1 MLDKL
6 LALALVLFA
15 FPAHASDI
23 FTAPPDKPD
32 PAETYV
38 FYLHGKIIEE
48 KGPRPTD
55 ARFGLYDYPAVLE
68 TLASRGAVV
77 ISAQRPKDT
86 DMAAYAGEVVGQ
98 VERLIESGVPED
110 HIVVVGFSKGGGIA
124 ARVSSFLRRKDVRFV
139 LLAACWDAKQAPVR
153 LTGRVLS
160 IREASDT
167 LVTESCR
174 TFAEQTEKP
183 TSFDE
188 IVIDTGRSHGAFY
201 LPRAEWTTPTLEFIH
216 ANQTRDAT
224 QH

>member
-1 MLDKL
+1 MLKALL
-6 LALALVLFA
+6 LALTLLAPTSNA
-15 FPAHASDI
+15 AEI
-23 FTAPPDKPD
+23 FTAPPGAPD
-32 PAETYV
+32 PAKTYV

-86 DMAAYAGEVVGQ
+86 DMAAYAGAVVGQ
-98 VERLIESGVPED
+98 VERLVEAGVPEH

-139 LLAACWDAKQAPVR
+139 LLAACWDAKQSPVR

-167 LVTESCR
+167 LVPESCR
-174 TFAEQTEKP
+174 TFAEQSEKP

-201 LPRAEWTTPTLEFIH
+201 LPREEWTKPTLDFIH
-216 ANQTRDAT
+216 TGRNDPAIG
-224 QH
+224 HE

>member
-1 MLDKL
+1 MLKS
-6 LALALVLFA
+6 LALVFA
-15 FPAHASDI
+15 LLASSAHASHI
-23 FTAPPDKPD
+23 VTTPPDKPD
-32 PAETYV
+32 PAKTYV

-48 KGPRPTD
+48 KGPRPID
-55 ARFGLYDYPAVLE
+55 SRFGLYDYPAVLE

-77 ISAQRPKDT
+77 ISAQRAKDT

-139 LLAACWDAKQAPVR
+139 LLAACWDAKQAPIR